1 MFKSSTCYGR
11 TCRLL
16 GKSKAKCILWGEGKC
31 ESNTDKLLGL
41 SKLIQ
46 SGTASNITEAIEMDK
61 NGVGKTE
68 TN

>member
-31 ESNTDKLLGL
+31 ESKDPPLRRRGNKGQLALALLQVL
-41 SKLIQ
+41 
-46 SGTASNITEAIEMDK
+46 
-61 NGVGKTE
+61 
-68 TN
+68 

>member
-31 ESNTDKLLGL
+31 EVKIHLCGGVETGASCQTDSWPLPCYRFC
-41 SKLIQ
+41 SKL
-46 SGTASNITEAIEMDK
+46 
-61 NGVGKTE
+61 
-68 TN
+68 

>member
-31 ESNTDKLLGL
+31 ESKDPPLRRRGNRGKLALTYQCVI
-41 SKLIQ
+41 SAFFLI
-46 SGTASNITEAIEMDK
+46 TPI
-61 NGVGKTE
+61 V
-68 TN
+68 

>member
-31 ESNTDKLLGL
+31 ESKDPPLRRRGNRCQLPNRQLALALLQVL
-41 SKLIQ
+41 
-46 SGTASNITEAIEMDK
+46 
-61 NGVGKTE
+61 
-68 TN
+68 